1 MLASWGH
8 DVSEHHPEPP
18 FRTYG
23 SGLAIP
29 CIVSA
34 RSVKVPDEFSV
45 VHTAGRT
52 LGMLVYLEYRAPSPM
67 TCRELLWL
75 SAVVRCRDRAYRVPH
90 SVGPLY
96 YVARSYVD
104 DPDMVAMGRET
115 WALPRTLASFKRLG
129 NRIAVEAD
137 DGTQLTFSFKPR
149 NFTFSAPTNISS
161 LQKGF
166 GQVVCFQARGWAEV
180 QLATYKL
187 EAFASEQPEWESFK
201 SALVLPGVAS
211 HIKSFE
217 TTLRAPLSIPR
228 RLDSIAPAPSLV

>member
-1 MLASWGH
+1 MLGSLGD
-8 DVSEHHPEPP
+8 DVSERYPEPP

-29 CIVSA
+29 CIVPA
-34 RSVKVPDEFSV
+34 RSVPVPQEFSV

-52 LGMLVYLEYRAPSPM
+52 LGMLVYLDYRAPSALV
-67 TCRELLWL
+67 CRELLWL

-96 YVARSYVD
+96 YVAKSYVD
-104 DPDMVAMGRET
+104 SPESVAMGREQ
-115 WALPRTLASFKRLG
+115 WALPRALASFSRTG
-129 NRIAVEAD
+129 NRIEVNAA
-137 DGTQLTFSFKPR
+137 DGTHLAFSFKPR
-149 NFTFSAPTNISS
+149 NFTFTAPTNVSS
-161 LQKGF
+161 LQKGI

-180 QLATYKL
+180 QLATYRL
-187 EAFASEQPEWESFK
+187 ESFSSEQPEWESFK

-217 TTLRAPLSIPR
+217 TTLRAPLFVPR